1 MTRPKLNHVGLG
13 ASLPE
18 SSLPFRAP
26 MNLFLSKPADTAT
39 GAVFTPAAQLISSL
53 KGLISLHDD
62 MVVQLRTDVACT
74 DRSEVVGAS
83 ALLQG
88 MISQHQRAATE
99 LRRRLQPSESS
110 PV

>member
-1 MTRPKLNHVGLG
+1 
-13 ASLPE
+13 
-18 SSLPFRAP
+18 
-26 MNLFLSKPADTAT
+26 MNFFLSKSAGSAT
-39 GAVFTPAAQLISSL
+39 GSEFTPAAQSISSL
-53 KGLISLHDD
+53 QGLISLHED

-74 DRSEVVGAS
+74 NHSEGVGAS